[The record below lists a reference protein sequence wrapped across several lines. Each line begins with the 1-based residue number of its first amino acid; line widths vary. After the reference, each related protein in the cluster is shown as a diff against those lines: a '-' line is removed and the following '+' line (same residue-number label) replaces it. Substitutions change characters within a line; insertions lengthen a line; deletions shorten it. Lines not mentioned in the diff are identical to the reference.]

1 MSESRQILFSISIV
15 LLHTLVIRSSKGE
28 IIMVSFFYLIS
39 CFSAF
44 RTVLSKKWISVKGV
58 GPYDP
63 LRTPPPLR
71 LGKKPK
77 FVPFF

>member
-1 MSESRQILFSISIV
+1 ML
-15 LLHTLVIRSSKGE
+15 E
-28 IIMVSFFYLIS
+28 IFFFWLIS

-77 FVPFF
+77 FVAFFLLKPSLSKYFFKFIDNFITLFQIHC